1 MISATLLATLA
12 INFYTLS
19 QVPRAITSVPW
30 WDEWGMIHEYA
41 AVQHGQPLWPILWSS
56 YWGHRMV
63 VGRLIFFGD
72 ARWGSLASLT
82 WLLLLIQFAHIAL
95 LMALAWLLLWRQ
107 SRACF
112 ALACAV
118 ILNLMLSPDQMEN
131 FLWRNQ
137 VLYVLVFAAAA
148 ASFFLLAAAARPET
162 GATRRWAFFSFAI
175 LAALLSTYTMGN
187 GFLVWPVLAAEAI
200 FLRLGRRIAI
210 GLAVIGAAVIGSYT
224 WHYEHPAG
232 VGMGIGGMLRHP
244 LDAISMLGLYLAGP
258 LDFLS
263 MRWGTAAAILALLA
277 TGYLAVTALRQRSN
291 RQPWIAALLAIMLF
305 LLLTSVSVVA
315 GRLSPEWVAG
325 LQGRF
330 PLPGRYF
337 TPIGTFW
344 ACAAVLVLYTCWVA
358 GPRPVFLGCFAV
370 FFTGFLFAR
379 IVPQSDQAEDWADFF
394 RAADAIGSAILL
406 DVPDEQ
412 LLSALWPVPAER
424 GERTAFLRQNKLSV
438 FAEPRA
444 AWPGKRIAE
453 LFQTAPADRCSGGIE
468 AVTQIPSQEFRSWRL
483 EGWAWDDQSGRSPA
497 DILLADETGHI
508 VGLGRGELR
517 HGYHP
522 GLTLNTTAPPSSP
535 VHAAHRR
542 SEWLGYVRLDDPSV
556 NPQLTAYARLRGR
569 LEVCLVG
576 TVHAAQ

>member
-1 MISATLLATLA
+1 MATLA
-12 INFYTLS
+12 INCYTLS

-30 WDEWGMIHEYA
+30 WDEWGMIQEYA
-41 AVQHGQPLWPILWSS
+41 DVQHGQPLWPILWSS

-63 VGRLIFFGD
+63 VGRLIFFAD

-95 LMALAWLLLWRQ
+95 LIALAWLLLWRQ

-118 ILNLMLSPDQMEN
+118 ILNVMLSPDQMEN

-137 VLYVLVFAAAA
+137 VLYVLVFAAAT

-162 GATRRWAFFSFAI
+162 RATRRWGFLSFAI
-175 LAALLSTYTMGN
+175 LSGLLSTYTMGN
-187 GFLVWPVLAAEAI
+187 GFLVWPVLVAEAI
-200 FLRLGRRIAI
+200 VLRLGRRIAI
-210 GLAVIGAAVIGSYT
+210 SLVAIGAVVIGSYT

-232 VGMGIGGMLRHP
+232 VGMGVGGMLRHP
-244 LDAISMLGLYLAGP
+244 LDAMHMLGLYLAGP

-263 MRWGTAAAILALLA
+263 MRWGTAAALLGLLA
-277 TGYLAVTALRQRSN
+277 IAYLAVTTLRQRSHG
-291 RQPWIAALLAIMLF
+291 QPWLPALLAIMLF
-305 LLLTSVSVVA
+305 LLLTSASVVA

-344 ACAAVLVLYTCWVA
+344 TCAAILVLYTCWL
-358 GPRPVFLGCFAV
+358 GEPRPAMLCCFAV

-379 IVPQSDQAEDWADFF
+379 IMPQSDQAEDWADFF

-424 GERTAFLRQNKLSV
+424 KERIAFLRQNRLSV
-438 FAEPRA
+438 YAEPRA

-453 LFQTAPADRCSGGIE
+453 LFRIAPANRCSGGIE
-468 AVTQIPSQEFRSWRL
+468 AVTPIVSKEFRSWRL
-483 EGWAWDDQSGRSPA
+483 EGWAWDGQSGHSPA
-497 DILLADETGHI
+497 DILLADETGRI

-522 GLTLNTTAPPSSP
+522 GLTLKTTAPPSSP

-542 SEWLGYVRLDDPSV
+542 SEWLGYVRLDDPNV
-556 NPQLTAYARLRGR
+556 NPGLTAYAVLPGR
-569 LEVCLVG
+569 QEVCLVG
-576 TVHAAQ
+576 TLRAAR